1 MIDQLYTKRYYLNK
15 YKTYSNCLPIFFRLL

>member
-15 YKTYSNCLPIFFRLL
+15 YKTYSSYLLVFFRLL